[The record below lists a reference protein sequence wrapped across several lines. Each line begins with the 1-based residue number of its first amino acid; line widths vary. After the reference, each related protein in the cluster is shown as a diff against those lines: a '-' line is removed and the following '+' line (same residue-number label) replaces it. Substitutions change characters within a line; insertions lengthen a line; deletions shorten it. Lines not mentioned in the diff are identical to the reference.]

1 MDSSSGPLLMPL
13 ITPPKPRE
21 RDRRGQGERSMQ
33 GLMERLSAGE
43 SERRKFRERRATP
56 RMAVELEVE
65 EKQGDSAYVRVT
77 HDLSTF
83 GMSTRQGHTP
93 PNGARLSLSLFL
105 PDEPLAPL
113 KLEAEVLGP
122 YDAHGGMRLRFRQ
135 PSLQAV
141 RRIHKYLKQAA

>member
-1 MDSSSGPLLMPL
+1 MPL
-13 ITPPKPRE
+13 ITPPKPRQL
-21 RDRRGQGERSMQ
+21 DRRGHSERSME
-33 GLMERLSAGE
+33 GLMDRLSKGE
-43 SERRKFRERRATP
+43 GERRKFRERRATP

-65 EKQGDSAYVRVT
+65 EKQGDSRYVRVT
-77 HDLSTF
+77 QDLSTF

-93 PNGARLSLSLFL
+93 AAGSRLSLSLFL

-135 PSLQAV
+135 PSLTAI

>member
-1 MDSSSGPLLMPL
+1 MDSSGPLSLPL
-13 ITPPKPRE
+13 ITPPKPRAL
-21 RDRRGQGERSMQ
+21 DRRGNGERSMQ
-33 GLMERLSAGE
+33 GLMERLSNGE
-43 SERRKFRERRATP
+43 SERRRFRERRATP

-65 EKQGDSAYVRVT
+65 EKQGDSRYVRVT

-93 PNGARLSLSLFL
+93 STGSRLSLSLFL

-135 PSLQAV
+135 PSLEAV
-141 RRIHKYLKQAA
+141 RRIHKYLKHAA

>member
-1 MDSSSGPLLMPL
+1 MPL
-13 ITPPKPRE
+13 ITPPKPRP
-21 RDRRGQGERSMQ
+21 RDRRGSGERSMA
-33 GLMERLSAGE
+33 GLMERLSRGE

-56 RMAVELEVE
+56 RMVVELEVE
-65 EKQGDSAYVRVT
+65 EQQGDSRYVRIT
-77 HDLSTF
+77 QDLSTF

-93 PNGARLSLSLFL
+93 ATGSRLSLSLFL

-135 PSLQAV
+135 PSLEAV
-141 RRIHKYLKQAA
+141 RRIHRYLKSRA